1 MTLIAESENSLQS
14 RETTRKLMKMEQ
26 FKNDCSSIL
35 SGALYVSGYSVASD
49 LGLLK
54 THGITHIGKFFT
66 SYIINKQYLRN
77 KSESFRATHCTP
89 DYTDI

>member
-1 MTLIAESENSLQS
+1 MTLIAESANSLQS

-26 FKNDCSSIL
+26 FRNDCSSIL

-54 THGITHIGKFFT
+54 THGITHIGKF
-66 SYIINKQYLRN
+66 SPQYIIK
-77 KSESFRATHCTP
+77 TVP
-89 DYTDI
+89 